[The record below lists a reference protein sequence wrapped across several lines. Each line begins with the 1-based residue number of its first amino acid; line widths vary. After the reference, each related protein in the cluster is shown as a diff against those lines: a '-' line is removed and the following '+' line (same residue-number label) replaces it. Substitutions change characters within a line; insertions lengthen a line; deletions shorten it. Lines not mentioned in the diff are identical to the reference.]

1 MTVIKWE
8 FPKGALCLEND
19 KQTPSCD
26 TNPKQVTHEGSHYR
40 ISTTDRE
47 FVSCVVC
54 LRMTQLDYDNSVH
67 TRYTAISRKVVEK
80 SARDNPERYCGW
92 FLVHCFRRNF
102 KQWQERP
109 WTYVCECLRFD
120 QSQRALY
127 KTEAITKRKEYITS
141 KWSSNL
147 RALPAS
153 QSYPNLLSW
162 ITSTGGRALMHM
174 RFTVVRWKV
183 RFKVP

>member
-1 MTVIKWE
+1 MANITAMVYQVLQLYSVSLNMSEMTVIKWE

-19 KQTPSCD
+19 KQTPSCE

-80 SARDNPERYCGW
+80 SARDDPERYCGW
-92 FLVHCFRRNF
+92 FLAHCFSKKFQTMAR
-102 KQWQERP
+102 EAMD
-109 WTYVCECLRFD
+109 VCLRV
-120 QSQRALY
+120 L
-127 KTEAITKRKEYITS
+127 KVWPITARIIQNRGNY
-141 KWSSNL
+141 
-147 RALPAS
+147 
-153 QSYPNLLSW
+153 
-162 ITSTGGRALMHM
+162 
-174 RFTVVRWKV
+174 
-183 RFKVP
+183 

>member
-1 MTVIKWE
+1 MAPCSGPKETANKKYIQTILFFRISFLNRSSGVHYSDGLSTVTNVFSIVKHVRNDCNKIE
-8 FPKGALCLEND
+8 FHEKL
-19 KQTPSCD
+19 TFSPSCE

-92 FLVHCFRRNF
+92 FLAHCFSKKFQTMAR
-102 KQWQERP
+102 
-109 WTYVCECLRFD
+109 
-120 QSQRALY
+120 
-127 KTEAITKRKEYITS
+127 EAID
-141 KWSSNL
+141 L
-147 RALPAS
+147 C
-153 QSYPNLLSW
+153 
-162 ITSTGGRALMHM
+162 M
-174 RFTVVRWKV
+174 RVLKV
-183 RFKVP
+183 